1 MVEEVIF
8 LSVQLLDKTRKL
20 NKLLHNNSSYKVVF
34 NDICKCAGEILN
46 ANVMVVSLKGK
57 VLGIYGNENLR
68 SIHELLAENTGE
80 VIDESLNERFL
91 SVLSTKEN
99 VNLMTLGFE
108 MESDQEFSAIVMPVD
123 FAGERLGTTFIYRE
137 KDSFSV
143 DDIIFGEYM
152 NTVIELE
159 MMRAIYEEDEDE
171 RRKHIMVKSAA
182 DSLSVSEKDAM
193 VCVFKEMDRKEGL
206 LVASRVAAKYR
217 ITRSIIVNALKK
229 LEGAGIIESR
239 SQGMRGTYIRII
251 NDAIFEELG
260 M

>member
-1 MVEEVIF
+1 M
-8 LSVQLLDKTRKL
+8 SVQLLDKTRKL

-57 VLGIYGNENLR
+57 VLGIYGNDKLKA
-68 SIHELLAENTGE
+68 IHELLADNIGE

-108 MESDQEFSAIVMPVD
+108 KASDKDFSAIVMPVD

-143 DDIIFGEYM
+143 DDIIFSEYM

-171 RRKHIMVKSAA
+171 RRKHIMVKSATE
-182 DSLSVSEKDAM
+182 SLSVSEKDAM
-193 VCVFKEMDRKEGL
+193 VCVFKEMDKKEGL
-206 LVASRVAAKYR
+206 LVASRVATKYR

-260 M
+260 I

>member
-1 MVEEVIF
+1 M
-8 LSVQLLDKTRKL
+8 SVQLLDKTRKL

-57 VLGIYGNENLR
+57 ILGIYGNEKLKT
-68 SIHELLAENTGE
+68 IHELLADNIGE

-108 MESDQEFSAIVMPVD
+108 KASDKDFSAIVMPVD

-143 DDIIFGEYM
+143 DDIIFSEYM

-171 RRKHIMVKSAA
+171 RRKHIMVKSATE
-182 DSLSVSEKDAM
+182 SLSVSEKDAM
-193 VCVFKEMDRKEGL
+193 VCVFKEMDKKEGL
-206 LVASRVAAKYR
+206 LVASRVATKYR

-260 M
+260 L

>member
-1 MVEEVIF
+1 M
-8 LSVQLLDKTRKL
+8 SVQLLDKTRKL

-57 VLGIYGNENLR
+57 ILGIYGNEKLKA
-68 SIHELLAENTGE
+68 IHELLAANIGE

-108 MESDQEFSAIVMPVD
+108 KASDKDFSAIVMPVD

-143 DDIIFGEYM
+143 DDIIFSEYM

-171 RRKHIMVKSAA
+171 RRKHIMVKSATE
-182 DSLSVSEKDAM
+182 SLSVSEKDAM
-193 VCVFKEMDRKEGL
+193 VCVFKEMDKKEGL
-206 LVASRVAAKYR
+206 LVASRVATKYR

-260 M
+260 L

>member
-1 MVEEVIF
+1 M
-8 LSVQLLDKTRKL
+8 SVQLLDKTRKL

-57 VLGIYGNENLR
+57 ILGIYGNEKLKA
-68 SIHELLAENTGE
+68 IHELLADNIGE

-108 MESDQEFSAIVMPVD
+108 KASDKDFSAIVMPVD

-137 KDSFSV
+137 RDSFSV
-143 DDIIFGEYM
+143 DDIIFSEYM

-171 RRKHIMVKSAA
+171 RRKHIMVKSATE
-182 DSLSVSEKDAM
+182 SLSVSEKDAM
-193 VCVFKEMDRKEGL
+193 VCVFKEMDKKEGL
-206 LVASRVAAKYR
+206 LVASRVATKYR

-239 SQGMRGTYIRII
+239 SQGMRGTYIKIV

-260 M
+260 I

>member
-1 MVEEVIF
+1 M
-8 LSVQLLDKTRKL
+8 SVQLLDKTRKL

-57 VLGIYGNENLR
+57 ILGIYGNEKLKV
-68 SIHELLAENTGE
+68 IHELLADNIGE

-108 MESDQEFSAIVMPVD
+108 KASDKDFSAIVMPVD

-143 DDIIFGEYM
+143 DDIIFSEYM

-171 RRKHIMVKSAA
+171 RRKHIMVKSATE
-182 DSLSVSEKDAM
+182 SLSVSEKDAM
-193 VCVFKEMDRKEGL
+193 VCVFKEMDKKEGL
-206 LVASRVAAKYR
+206 LVASRVATKYR

-260 M
+260 L

>member
-1 MVEEVIF
+1 M
-8 LSVQLLDKTRKL
+8 SVHLLDKTRKL
-20 NKLLHNNSSYKVVF
+20 NKLLHNNSSYKVIF

-46 ANVMVVSLKGK
+46 ANVLVVSLKGK
-57 VLGIYGNENLR
+57 VLGIYGNEKIR
-68 SIHELLAENTGE
+68 AIHELLADSIGE

-108 MESDQEFSAIVMPVD
+108 KTSDKDFSAIVMPVD

-137 KDSFSV
+137 KDSFDV
-143 DDIIFGEYM
+143 DDIIFSEYM

-159 MMRAIYEEDEDE
+159 MMRSIYEEDEDE
-171 RRKHIMVKSAA
+171 RRKHIMVRSATE
-182 DSLSVSEKDAM
+182 SLSVSEKDAM
-193 VCVFKEMDRKEGL
+193 ICVFKEMNKKEGL
-206 LVASRVAAKYR
+206 LVASRVATKYR

-239 SQGMRGTYIRII
+239 SQGMRGT
-251 NDAIFEELG
+251 
-260 M
+260 

>member
-1 MVEEVIF
+1 M
-8 LSVQLLDKTRKL
+8 SVQLLDKTRKL

-57 VLGIYGNENLR
+57 ILGIYGNEKLKA
-68 SIHELLAENTGE
+68 IHELLADNIGE

-108 MESDQEFSAIVMPVD
+108 KASDKDFSAIVMPVD

-143 DDIIFGEYM
+143 DDIIFSEYM

-171 RRKHIMVKSAA
+171 RRKHIMVKSATE
-182 DSLSVSEKDAM
+182 SLSVSEKDAM
-193 VCVFKEMDRKEGL
+193 VCVFKEMDKKEGL
-206 LVASRVAAKYR
+206 LVASRVATKYR

-260 M
+260 L

>member
-1 MVEEVIF
+1 M
-8 LSVQLLDKTRKL
+8 SVHLLDKTRKL
-20 NKLLHNNSSYKVVF
+20 NKLLHNNSSYKVIF

-46 ANVMVVSLKGK
+46 ANVLVVSLKGK
-57 VLGIYGNENLR
+57 VLGIYGNEGIR
-68 SIHELLAENTGE
+68 AIHELLADSIGE

-108 MESDQEFSAIVMPVD
+108 KTSDKDFSAIVMPVD

-137 KDSFSV
+137 KESFDV
-143 DDIIFGEYM
+143 DDIIFSEYM

-159 MMRAIYEEDEDE
+159 MMRSIYEEDEDE
-171 RRKHIMVKSAA
+171 RRKHIMVRSATE
-182 DSLSVSEKDAM
+182 SLSVSEKDAM
-193 VCVFKEMDRKEGL
+193 VCVFKEMDKKEGL
-206 LVASRVAAKYR
+206 LVASRVATKYR

>member
-1 MVEEVIF
+1 M
-8 LSVQLLDKTRKL
+8 SVQLLDKTRKL

-57 VLGIYGNENLR
+57 VLGIYSNENLKA
-68 SIHELLAENTGE
+68 IHELLADNIGE

-108 MESDQEFSAIVMPVD
+108 KASDKDFSAVVMPVD

-137 KDSFSV
+137 RDSFSV
-143 DDIIFGEYM
+143 DDIIFSEYM

-171 RRKHIMVKSAA
+171 RRKHIMVKSATE
-182 DSLSVSEKDAM
+182 SLSVSEKDAM
-193 VCVFKEMDRKEGL
+193 VCVFKEMDKKEGL
-206 LVASRVAAKYR
+206 LVASRVATKYR

-239 SQGMRGTYIRII
+239 SQGMRGTYIKIV

-260 M
+260 I

>member
-1 MVEEVIF
+1 M
-8 LSVQLLDKTRKL
+8 SVQLLDKTRKL

-57 VLGIYGNENLR
+57 VLGIYSNENLKA
-68 SIHELLAENTGE
+68 IHELLADNIGE

-108 MESDQEFSAIVMPVD
+108 KASDKDFSAIVMPVD

-137 KDSFSV
+137 RDSFSV
-143 DDIIFGEYM
+143 DDIIFSEYM

-171 RRKHIMVKSAA
+171 RRKHIMVKSATE
-182 DSLSVSEKDAM
+182 SLSVSEKDAM
-193 VCVFKEMDRKEGL
+193 VCVFKEMDKKEGL
-206 LVASRVAAKYR
+206 LVASRVATKYR

-239 SQGMRGTYIRII
+239 SQGMRGTYIKIV

-260 M
+260 I

>member
-1 MVEEVIF
+1 M
-8 LSVQLLDKTRKL
+8 SVHLLDKTRKL
-20 NKLLHNNSSYKVVF
+20 NKLLHNNSSYKVIF

-46 ANVMVVSLKGK
+46 ANVLVVSLKGK
-57 VLGIYGNENLR
+57 VLGIYGNEKIR
-68 SIHELLAENTGE
+68 AIHELLADSIGE

-108 MESDQEFSAIVMPVD
+108 KTSDKDFSAIVMPVD

-137 KDSFSV
+137 KDSFDV
-143 DDIIFGEYM
+143 DDIIFSEYM

-159 MMRAIYEEDEDE
+159 MMRSIYEEDEDE
-171 RRKHIMVKSAA
+171 RRKHIMVRSATE
-182 DSLSVSEKDAM
+182 SLSVSEKDAM
-193 VCVFKEMDRKEGL
+193 ICVFKEMNKKEGL
-206 LVASRVAAKYR
+206 LVASRVATKYR

>member
-1 MVEEVIF
+1 M
-8 LSVQLLDKTRKL
+8 SVQLLDKTRKL

-57 VLGIYGNENLR
+57 ILGIYGNEKLR
-68 SIHELLAENTGE
+68 AIHELLADNIGE

-108 MESDQEFSAIVMPVD
+108 KASDKDFSAIVMPVD

-143 DDIIFGEYM
+143 DDIIFSEYM

-171 RRKHIMVKSAA
+171 RRKHIMVKSATE
-182 DSLSVSEKDAM
+182 SLSVSEKDAM
-193 VCVFKEMDRKEGL
+193 VCVFKEMDKKEGL
-206 LVASRVAAKYR
+206 LVASRVATKYR

-260 M
+260 L